1 MGAVVEMR
9 ATEEADDEGWNV
21 EIYFSTSSKETDRG
35 RSSFETP
42 FRLRSSVVQ
51 SLYSCFY
58 SPMHKA
64 LSLLLGLRVGC
75 FSVSM
80 LGMARAIAEAN
91 AQR

>member
-9 ATEEADDEGWNV
+9 ATEKADDRGGMQRY
-21 EIYFSTSSKETDRG
+21 ISPQAPRKQRG
-35 RSSFETP
+35 RSGFETP
-42 FRLRSSVVQ
+42 QRLRSSVVQ

-75 FSVSM
+75 LSVSM
-80 LGMARAIAEAN
+80 LGLARAIAEAN